1 MPTTHIRMIEA
12 WIPVTISAALF
23 QTWRT
28 AMQQRLKSLMGTEA
42 AAFVRFLYGAPVA
55 IALLVLLLARP
66 GETLPTATPHF
77 LALAGAGGLFQ
88 ILATNLLIMAFG
100 YRNFAVGTAYSKTE
114 APQAAILAY
123 FLLAE
128 VLSLLGWVGIGIAL
142 AGVML
147 LSLAGSRM
155 TVRDLARNS
164 FQPAAL
170 CGIAAGFLFALT
182 SICFRAAAID
192 LDAGDVLTRA
202 IFTLAVTN
210 TLQTVMA
217 GGMLAWRRPDEFA
230 KAFTTWRVSSRVGL
244 LSVLGSACWF
254 TAFTLSPVAPVRA
267 LGQVE
272 LLFTLAFSRFYLGER
287 PKRSDIAGTVLIVL
301 GVLVVILG
309 R

>member
-1 MPTTHIRMIEA
+1 MEA

-55 IALLVLLLARP
+55 ITLLALMLARE
-66 GETLPTATPHF
+66 GEHMPQADARFLAT
-77 LALAGAGGLFQ
+77 ALAGGVCQ
-88 ILATNLLIMAFG
+88 IVATNLLIMAFG

-123 FLLAE
+123 FLLGE
-128 VLSLLGWVGIGIAL
+128 GLSAAAWMGIGIAL
-142 AGVML
+142 AGVMV
-147 LSLAGSRM
+147 LSLASSRL
-155 TVRDLARNS
+155 TVRDLARDS
-164 FQPAAL
+164 LQPAAL
-170 CGIAAGFLFALT
+170 CGIGAGLLFGL
-182 SICFRAAAID
+182 SGICFRAASTGLAS
-192 LDAGDVLTRA
+192 GDVLTRA

-210 TLQTVMA
+210 TLQTVVA
-217 GGMLAWRRPDEFA
+217 GAVLAWRRPDEFA

-244 LSVLGSACWF
+244 LSVCGSACWF
-254 TAFTLSPVAPVRA
+254 TAFTLAPVAPVRA

-287 PKRSDIAGTVLIVL
+287 PKPSDIAGAALIVL
-301 GVLVVILG
+301 GVVVVILG